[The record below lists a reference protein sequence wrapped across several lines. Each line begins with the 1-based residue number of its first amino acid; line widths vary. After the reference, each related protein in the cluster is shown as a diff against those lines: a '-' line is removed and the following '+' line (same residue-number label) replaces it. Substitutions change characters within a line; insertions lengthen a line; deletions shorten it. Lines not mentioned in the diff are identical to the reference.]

1 MSLKDDFLNNI
12 KLSSF
17 TQVIIMIIIACIA
30 TLVLW
35 KSDYMRITGNDFEF
49 GYNIN
54 AKCGYNII
62 HHNGKKF
69 ILIPANCANIMT
81 EELSRM
87 DDNSRIF
94 DFDQHIISNDNN
106 STINGGRLHHD

>member
-1 MSLKDDFLNNI
+1 MSLKDDLLNNI

-35 KSDYMRITGNDFEF
+35 KSDYMRITGSDFEF

-69 ILIPANCANIMT
+69 VLIPANCANIMT
-81 EELSRM
+81 EELGRM
-87 DDNSRIF
+87 NGSNRIF
-94 DFDQHIISNDNN
+94 DFDKDTISNDGN
-106 STINGGRLHHD
+106 STTNDERIYHD